1 MFQMFS
7 LCPLLF
13 KRFVHHTSTNFAHQH
28 THSST
33 LSSFSLFLDIPRWWL
48 FITFTFKN
56 DFPPQFTFHHF
67 PFSKMIFPH
76 RSLFITH
83 YLKGF
88 SHTGDFSS
96 SPSSSRSHCLHHITC
111 LAGSGVNEKYKIES
125 PSLNLNLSFE
135 GFSLDLPPSC
145 RHPPKQPEGGGDGS
159 QHPQQQRP
167 GGGGLQV

>member
-7 LCPLLF
+7 LCILLF
-13 KRFVHHTSTNFAHQH
+13 KRFLHHTSTIFAHTPPLC
-28 THSST
+28 THFHSLSISHAIDFSS
-33 LSSFSLFLDIPRWWL
+33 LSL
-48 FITFTFKN
+48 FKN
-56 DFPPQFTFHHF
+56 DFPPQVTFHH
-67 PFSKMIFPH
+67 S
-76 RSLFITH
+76 H
-83 YLKGF
+83 YLKGS

-96 SPSSSRSHCLHHITC
+96 SPSSPRFHCLHHITC

-125 PSLNLNLSFE
+125 PSLSLNLSFK